1 MIWDRLYKKMNR
13 FKSESMYNFSQFS
26 MRIYWQRFN
35 NELARTAFI
44 PFDCKMG
51 AEQLN
56 QAENIMILA
65 MKMNRFKCESMSI
78 FS

>member
-1 MIWDRLYKKMNR
+1 
-13 FKSESMYNFSQFS
+13 
-26 MRIYWQRFN
+26 
-35 NELARTAFI
+35 
-44 PFDCKMG
+44 MG